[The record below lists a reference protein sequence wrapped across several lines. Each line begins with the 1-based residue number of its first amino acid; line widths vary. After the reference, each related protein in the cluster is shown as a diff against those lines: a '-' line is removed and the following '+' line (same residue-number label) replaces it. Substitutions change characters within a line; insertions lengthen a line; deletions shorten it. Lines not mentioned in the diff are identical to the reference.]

1 MAARPPHGWTRQR
14 CAEDLLRPRFLDG
27 TVGLD
32 EAAIC
37 GGSSPSSTPLL
48 PHNISR
54 FSPCLVQGDAK
65 GSRTPWL
72 EEGEIDM
79 GEQAEKMRTETM
91 QCYGRQLLQL
101 QVEGEKT
108 TRQDKFR

>member
-1 MAARPPHGWTRQR
+1 MAGRGNDVRRTFSVL
-14 CAEDLLRPRFLDG
+14 DFL
-27 TVGLD
+27 VALD

-48 PHNISR
+48 LPHHISW
-54 FSPCLVQGDAK
+54 FSPCLVQGHAK

-79 GEQAEKMRTETM
+79 REHVGKMRTEAM
-91 QCYGRQLLQL
+91 QCYVRQLLQL
-101 QVEGEKT
+101 QVEGEN
-108 TRQDKFR
+108 TRQVQVISS